1 MTAVSTVVSV
11 VLMGVKGGWQAC
23 ERIGVRGGGGGVFWV
38 VAGLGRD
45 GGVWWMLVG
54 MRKG

>member
-1 MTAVSTVVSV
+1 VSTVVSV
-11 VLMGVKGGWQAC
+11 VLMGVKGGCQAG
-23 ERIGVRGGGGGVFWV
+23 ERIGVGGGAGEFWV

-45 GGVWWMLVG
+45 GGVWWMVVG